1 MTDIVISDLRKTYD
15 GKPVLH
21 GIEMQVPHGQ
31 FAVIVGPSG
40 CGKSTL
46 LRMIAGLEDISSGA
60 ISIGGAFMND
70 VDPADRGCAM
80 VFQNYALYPH
90 MTVRQN
96 IGYPL
101 RIAKVPKGEIERRV
115 GETAAILNLT
125 DYLDRRPAQLSGGQR
140 QRVAMGRAIVRE
152 PDVFL
157 FDEPLS
163 NLDALLRVQMRIEI
177 KRLHKRLKAT
187 SIFVTHDQVEAMTLA
202 DILIVMN
209 GGRVE
214 QIGAPGEIYKKPAS
228 AFVAGFLGAPAMNL
242 LPATVGPKGR
252 VTINGEGSEPVLLA
266 PALPEGTLL
275 TIGVRPEKISSA
287 GEQSHGAPATVDFIE
302 ELGNARVAY
311 CALGVHELAVILSAE
326 DIRRDGEPVRLDI
339 APDAWHLFDRYTGK
353 RIETQCVATN
363 TAPTRLISENYAEEA
378 FL

>member
-1 MTDIVISDLRKTYD
+1 MARLSLAGLKKQYE
-15 GKPVLH
+15 GKQVLH
-21 GIEMQVPHGQ
+21 GIDVGIEDGQ
-31 FAVIVGPSG
+31 FVVIVGPSG

-46 LRMIAGLEDISSGA
+46 LRMIAGLEDISDGTL
-60 ISIGGAFMND
+60 SIDGTLMND

-101 RIAKVPKGEIERRV
+101 KIARLSPAERDRRILEAAK
-115 GETAAILNLT
+115 ILNLT

-152 PDVFL
+152 PAVFL

-177 KRLHKRLKAT
+177 KRLHKRLRAT

-202 DILIVMN
+202 DTLIVMN

-214 QIGAPGEIYKKPAS
+214 QIGSPTAVYRKPAS
-228 AFVAGFLGAPAMNL
+228 VFVAGFMGAPAMNL
-242 LPATVGPKGR
+242 LPATAGPGN
-252 VTINGEGSEPVLLA
+252 TATLDGFGETFHLPGYQLSPEVQLVL
-266 PALPEGTLL
+266 
-275 TIGVRPEKISSA
+275 GVRPEAISLSFEKTEGIA
-287 GEQSHGAPATVDFIE
+287 ATIDLVE
-302 ELGNARVAY
+302 ELGGSRVAY
-311 CALGVHELAVILSAE
+311 CSARSSEFAVVLPPG
-326 DIRRDGEPVRLDI
+326 DEPYEGREVVLRVPSTD
-339 APDAWHLFDRYTGK
+339 WHVFDRQTGL
-353 RIETQCVATN
+353 RLERSGDA
-363 TAPTRLISENYAEEA
+363 APRLGQGDGWRPAVMRA
-378 FL
+378 

>member
-1 MTDIVISDLRKTYD
+1 MTDLQISGVRKTYD

-21 GIEMQVPHGQ
+21 GIDVTIPNGH
-31 FAVIVGPSG
+31 FVVIVGPSG

-46 LRMIAGLEDISSGA
+46 LRMIAGLEDISAGTIA
-60 ISIGGAFMND
+60 IGGTVMND
-70 VDPADRGCAM
+70 IEPADRGCAM

-96 IGYPL
+96 IAYPL
-101 RIAKVPKGEIERRV
+101 RIAKLPKAEQDRRV
-115 GETAAILNLT
+115 LEAAKILNLT

-202 DILIVMN
+202 DTLIVMN

-214 QIGAPGEIYKKPAS
+214 QIGSPSDVYRKPAS
-228 AFVAGFLGAPAMNL
+228 VFVAGFMGAPAMNL
-242 LPATVGPKGR
+242 LPAMVGRDGDVMLDLSGKNIA
-252 VTINGEGSEPVLLA
+252 VAQSS
-266 PALPEGTLL
+266 LPRGTKV
-275 TIGVRPEKISSA
+275 IVGIRPENVVLSTKA
-287 GEQSHGAPATVDFIE
+287 GTGLPATVNLVE
-302 ELGNARVAY
+302 ELGGSRVAY
-311 CALGVHELAVILSAE
+311 CNLADHEVAVVLAAGDDDIEGSTVWIDLPKSAL
-326 DIRRDGEPVRLDI
+326 
-339 APDAWHLFDRYTGK
+339 HLYDQQTSL
-353 RIETQCVATN
+353 RIEPPAS
-363 TAPTRLISENYAEEA
+363 PKPLA
-378 FL
+378 FTDDAKVMS